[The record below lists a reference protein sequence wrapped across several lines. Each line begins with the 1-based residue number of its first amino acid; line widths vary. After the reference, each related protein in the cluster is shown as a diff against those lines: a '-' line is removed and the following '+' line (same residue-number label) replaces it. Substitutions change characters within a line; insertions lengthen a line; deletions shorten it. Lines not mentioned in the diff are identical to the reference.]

1 MPTITRDT
9 LFGKMWIENHICSII
24 HHTLARETVW
34 SRFSWVLHDHVLALC
49 WLWWMTL
56 FWIKITKQKWTLQ
69 VNAKCVQDGD
79 SVIVYVSTADPRESL
94 NVPPQVSLA
103 AVKRSKARTKKNY
116 DKADTLH
123 EKIISAG
130 YRLNNHVFFTTYSR
144 CIKHSN
150 ANVPKSFCYYYQGIE
165 DSGWGDS
172 CSKVSS

>member
-1 MPTITRDT
+1 MS
-9 LFGKMWIENHICSII
+9 IENHICSII
-24 HHTLARETVW
+24 HHTLARETLW
-34 SRFSWVLHDHVLALC
+34 SRFSWVLHDHVLAWC

-116 DKADTLH
+116 DKADALH

-130 YRLNNHVFFTTYSR
+130 YRLNIMFSLQLTLAA
-144 CIKHSN
+144 SN

-165 DSGWGDS
+165 DPGWGDS